1 MLALSW
7 EAMRTATAGDDT
19 AVNDCGDDDDDDDDG
34 DDDDDDDSDDDD
46 YFEEEEKER
55 ASAYSDGRATK
66 LVISSPAPIP
76 LLGSRW
82 YQRR

>member
-19 AVNDCGDDDDDDDDG
+19 AVNDCGDDDDDDDD
-34 DDDDDDDSDDDD
+34 DSDDDGAI
-46 YFEEEEKER
+46 EEEEKET
-55 ASAYSDGRATK
+55 ASAYSDGRGTK

-76 LLGSRW
+76 WRGSRW
-82 YQRR
+82 YQLR